1 MKILNISLD
10 ASILKEGSRA
20 RKRHLGYARLLE
32 ELHILVLY
40 PGKEQVVGNNI
51 WIYSVCGNK
60 FSRFFAA
67 YQKAKR
73 IIRNRQIEFISSQ
86 DPFFAGLIG
95 WLLKR
100 KFGLPLQIQ
109 VHTDFLSQYFWEE
122 SWTNRIR
129 VSLARFLVRHA
140 DGIRVVSER
149 IKRSLIRI
157 GVDEGRILVMPIYSD
172 NSEQI
177 KVSNN
182 RGGRENNKF
191 IFLTIGRLSR
201 EKNIEMQ
208 IAAMSEIVKVHPRTE
223 LHIVGDGPMKKK
235 LEAGVKNLELE
246 EKIKFFGWQD
256 NLAEFYRNADVFLL
270 TSNYEGWGM
279 VVVEAAA
286 CGLPIIMTDVGLAGE
301 IIKNNEN
308 GLVVPVGGK
317 NQLREAMLKLSE
329 NDNFRKELGQK
340 AKQVAGKL
348 PNREEYL
355 QTYKKAFDLP

>member
-20 RKRHLGYARLLE
+20 RKRHLGYARLLG

-60 FSRFFAA
+60 FSRFLAA

-73 IIRNRQIEFISSQ
+73 IIRNRQIDFISSQ

-95 WLLKR
+95 WLLKK

-122 SWTNRIR
+122 SWMNRIR
-129 VSLARFLVRHA
+129 VSLARFLIRGA
-140 DGIRVVSER
+140 DKIRVVSER

-157 GVDEGRILVMPIYSD
+157 GIDEDKILVIPIYSD
-172 NSEQI
+172 NGKQAILDDEYS
-177 KVSNN
+177 
-182 RGGRENNKF
+182 RRENNKF

-208 IAAMSEIVKVHPRTE
+208 IAAMVEIIKSHPETE
-223 LHIVGDGPMKKK
+223 LHIVGDGPMKNK
-235 LEAGVKNLELE
+235 LEAGVKNLGLAE
-246 EKIKFFGWQD
+246 EIKFFGWQD
-256 NLAEFYRNADVFLL
+256 DLGEFYRNADAFLL

-301 IIKNNEN
+301 IIKNNES
-308 GLVVPVGGK
+308 GLIVPAGGK
-317 NQLREAMLKLSE
+317 NKLKEAMIKLLE
-329 NDNFRKELGQK
+329 NVDFRKELGKK
-340 AKQVAGKL
+340 AKQAAEKL
-348 PNREEYL
+348 PGREEYL
-355 QTYKKAFDLP
+355 QAYKKAFDLP